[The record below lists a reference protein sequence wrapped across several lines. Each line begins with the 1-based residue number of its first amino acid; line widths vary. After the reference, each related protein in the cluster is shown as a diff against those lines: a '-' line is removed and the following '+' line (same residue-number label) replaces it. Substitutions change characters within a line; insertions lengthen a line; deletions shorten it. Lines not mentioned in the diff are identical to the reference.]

1 MSNVVL
7 GGLCNLKLTGGP
19 PLLLVLDMRRRHGLD
34 LNGLSYCYAMKV
46 CYQDEECMTG
56 TRKERSFMEWLGW
69 VPSNVLQQSHRLP
82 SLLFRHCSHRITS
95 RGRWMSALRSSNRM
109 TMTRMPV
116 NAGGSANVRFPESEK
131 KGWCFE
137 WPPVQRPHRASG
149 DFGERRFVGVGY
161 GSTARFQIWQDA
173 RALWSGLAG

>member
-1 MSNVVL
+1 MHDWNKEGTQLHGVVRVGSVKWYAPPASKNEILSNL
-7 GGLCNLKLTGGP
+7 YY
-19 PLLLVLDMRRRHGLD
+19 LL
-34 LNGLSYCYAMKV
+34 
-46 CYQDEECMTG
+46 
-56 TRKERSFMEWLGW
+56 MESRALHW
-69 VPSNVLQQSHRLP
+69 SAVLQQSHRLP

-116 NAGGSANVRFPESEK
+116 NAGASANVRFPESEK

-137 WPPVQRPHRASG
+137 WPPVQRPHRVSG

>member
-69 VPSNVLQQSHRLP
+69 VPSNDTVLTESQ
-82 SLLFRHCSHRITS
+82 
-95 RGRWMSALRSSNRM
+95 
-109 TMTRMPV
+109 
-116 NAGGSANVRFPESEK
+116 AGA
-131 KGWCFE
+131 
-137 WPPVQRPHRASG
+137 
-149 DFGERRFVGVGY
+149 VGCLHFAAATG
-161 GSTARFQIWQDA
+161 
-173 RALWSGLAG
+173 